1 MTAQSRAVLGIA
13 LTPVLALAAA
23 APAAAHAAPAATG
36 TTATGT
42 RATATT
48 ATTTA
53 TAIGTTA
60 TAAGGTRAPGPWGTR
75 SLHSPNPD
83 PASASGGLN
92 ALVSAGNGAVVSLT
106 GDGISRSTRI
116 RPADSTRWLAPQ
128 TWPDAGGYNTEL
140 VSLGDGTV
148 RLVWR
153 AQRADDHNNY
163 WLKVATLTPGATAF
177 SEPEYVAAVP
187 QKGYQHLAAA
197 PDGRLVAVW
206 SVSGVVKAAEKSGP
220 QAAWTAP
227 ADLDEQPP
235 SGSRDITGM
244 DLAVAHDGTALLVW
258 QWQASKAV
266 VALEKAPGATT
277 WTPVQGFPV
286 PGVDLARP
294 RVFAGPRGGFDV
306 FYDNIAHLMHTRRD
320 AGATQ
325 WSTPR
330 SAADHGSTSAMT
342 APVYLPNGDLFV
354 AGGPGYSTGPWYAV
368 RSAATGVWQP
378 YTQPFSTH
386 KKVRAVGA
394 AATSGGTVTVTWREG
409 YSYEEYT
416 MAAVFKGGTWS
427 APRRLSATSA
437 QFTGA
442 PEVAADALGRP
453 VVLWDEY
460 KRTETNSTVL
470 DGVYQATTTSRA
482 LPRGR
487 DYTDDGKAD
496 LFGRDSTGLKV
507 YAGDATKLSA
517 GQRATSW
524 PTGTLVLPYGDL
536 DGDGCNDVFVRYP
549 KGEARV
555 YPTICGGLPDQQSS
569 HVMVSSDWSGYDT
582 VVSPGDVTGD
592 GRADLLTRSASTG
605 KLYVYANNGA
615 GGFKART
622 LAGSGFDRY
631 KKLIAAGDL
640 DGDGKNDLLALDASN
655 ELWRFSGTGT
665 GTFRPRSLVFKD
677 WGTSYKDVVG
687 GLDLSGDGRTDLIS
701 LDKDGHAWLNRGNGH
716 GSFGSRTQVGKSTNW
731 SGIRIS

>member
-1 MTAQSRAVLGIA
+1 MTSQFRAVLGIA

-23 APAAAHAAPAATG
+23 APAAAHTTPTAAATG
-36 TTATGT
+36 TTATATGT
-42 RATATT
+42 AP
-48 ATTTA
+48 
-53 TAIGTTA
+53 
-60 TAAGGTRAPGPWGTR
+60 AAVETRAPGPWGTR
-75 SLHSPNPD
+75 TLHAPNPN
-83 PASASGGLN
+83 PVSASGGVN
-92 ALVSAGNGAVVSLT
+92 ALESAGNGALVSLT
-106 GDGISRSTRI
+106 GDGLSRSTRI
-116 RPADSTRWLAPQ
+116 RPAGSTRWLAPQ

-140 VSLGDGTV
+140 VSLGDGSV

-153 AQRADDHNNY
+153 AERADDHNNY
-163 WLKVATLTPGATAF
+163 WLKVATLAPGATAF

-187 QKGYQHLAAA
+187 QKGYHHLAAA

-206 SVSGVVKAAEKSGP
+206 SVSGVVKAAEKTGP
-220 QAAWTAP
+220 RAAWTAP
-227 ADLDEQPP
+227 ADLNEQPP
-235 SGSRDITGM
+235 SGSWDISGM
-244 DLAVAHDGTALLVW
+244 DLAVAKDGTALLVW

-266 VALEKAPGATT
+266 VALEKAPGASA
-277 WTPVQGFPV
+277 WTAVQGFPV

-294 RVFAGPRGGFDV
+294 KVFADPQGGFDV
-306 FYDNIAHLMHTRRD
+306 FYDDTAHLMHTRRPV
-320 AGATQ
+320 GATQ

-330 SAADHGSTSAMT
+330 SAANYGSTYGMT

-368 RSAATGVWQP
+368 RSAATGAWQP

-386 KKVRAVGA
+386 KKVRAVDA

-409 YSYEEYT
+409 YSSEEYA

-442 PEVAADALGRP
+442 PQVAADELGRP

-460 KRTETNSTVL
+460 KRTETNSFVL

-482 LPRGR
+482 LPKWR

-496 LFGRDSTGLKV
+496 LFGRNSTGLKV

-517 GQRATSW
+517 GQRASSW
-524 PTGTLVLPYGDL
+524 PTGTLVLPFGDL
-536 DGDGCNDVFVRYP
+536 DGDRCNDVFVRYP

-555 YPTICGGLPDQQSS
+555 YPTICGGLPDQQSF
-569 HVMVSSDWSGYDT
+569 HVKVSSDWSGYDA

-592 GRADLLTRSASTG
+592 GRSDLLTRSASTG
-605 KLYVYANNGA
+605 KLYSYANNGA
-615 GGFKART
+615 GGFKARS
-622 LAGSGFDRY
+622 LAGSGFGGY
-631 KKLIAAGDL
+631 KRLIAAGDL

-655 ELWRFSGTGT
+655 ELWRFRGTGA
-665 GTFRPRSLVFKD
+665 GTFTPRSLVFKD

-687 GLDLSGDGRTDLIS
+687 GLDLSGDGRADLIS
-701 LDKDGHAWLNRGNGH
+701 LDKDGRAWLNRGNGH
-716 GSFGSRTQVGKSTNW
+716 GGFDNRSQVGKATNW
-731 SGIRIS
+731 SDIRIS

>member
-13 LTPVLALAAA
+13 LTPVLALVAT
-23 APAAAHAAPAATG
+23 APATAHTTATAAATG
-36 TTATGT
+36 TTATAVGT
-42 RATATT
+42 APA
-48 ATTTA
+48 
-53 TAIGTTA
+53 AIE
-60 TAAGGTRAPGPWGTR
+60 TRAPGPWGTR
-75 SLHSPNPD
+75 TLHTPNPD

-106 GDGISRSTRI
+106 GDGLSRSTRI
-116 RPADSTRWLAPQ
+116 RTAGSSSWLAPQ

-140 VSLGDGTV
+140 VSLGDGSV

-153 AQRADDHNNY
+153 AKRADDHNNY
-163 WLKVATLTPGATAF
+163 WLKVASLSPGATAF

-197 PDGRLVAVW
+197 PDGRLVALW

-227 ADLDEQPP
+227 ADLNEQPP
-235 SGSRDITGM
+235 SGSRDISDM
-244 DLAVAHDGTALLVW
+244 DLAVANDGTALLVW
-258 QWQASKAV
+258 QWRASKAV

-277 WTPVQGFPV
+277 WTAVQGFPV

-294 RVFAGPRGGFDV
+294 KLFASPQGGFDV
-306 FYDNIAHLMHTRRD
+306 FYDNIAHLMHTRRA

-330 SAADHGSTSAMT
+330 SAANYGSTYGMT

-354 AGGPGYSTGPWYAV
+354 AGGPGYSTGSWYAV

-394 AATSGGTVTVTWREG
+394 AATSGGTVTVTWQEG

-442 PEVAADALGRP
+442 PQGAADALSRP

-460 KRTETNSTVL
+460 RRTETNTAVL

-482 LPRGR
+482 LPKWR

-507 YAGDATKLSA
+507 YAGDVTKLSA
-517 GQRATSW
+517 GQRASSW
-524 PTGTLVLPYGDL
+524 PTGTLVLPFGDL

-569 HVMVSSDWSGYDT
+569 HVKVSSDWSGYDM

-605 KLYVYANNGA
+605 KLYVYASNGA
-615 GGFKART
+615 GGFKARA
-622 LAGSGFDRY
+622 LVGSGFDGY

-655 ELWRFSGTGT
+655 ELWRFSGTGA
-665 GTFRPRSLVFKD
+665 GTFMPRSLVFKD
-677 WGTSYKDVVG
+677 WGISYKDVVG
-687 GLDLSGDGRTDLIS
+687 GLDLSGDSRADLIS
-701 LDKDGHAWLNRGNGH
+701 LDKDGRAWLNQGNVH
-716 GSFGSRTQVGKSTNW
+716 GGLGNRSQVGKTTNW
-731 SGIRIS
+731 SDIRIS

>member
-1 MTAQSRAVLGIA
+1 MTSQSRAVLGIA
-13 LTPVLALAAA
+13 LTSVLALASA
-23 APAAAHAAPAATG
+23 APAAAH
-36 TTATGT
+36 
-42 RATATT
+42 
-48 ATTTA
+48 
-53 TAIGTTA
+53 TTA
-60 TAAGGTRAPGPWGTR
+60 TAAGAATGTTVTAAGTAPAAVGTGPWGTR
-75 SLHSPNPD
+75 TLHAPNPN

-92 ALVSAGNGAVVSLT
+92 ALESAGNGALVSLT
-106 GDGISRSTRI
+106 GDGLSRSTRI
-116 RPADSTRWLAPQ
+116 RAAGSTSWLAPQ

-140 VSLGDGTV
+140 VSLGDGSV

-153 AQRADDHNNY
+153 AKRADDHNNY

-187 QKGYQHLAAA
+187 EKGYHHLAAT

-206 SVSGVVKAAEKSGP
+206 SVSGVVKAAEKTGP

-227 ADLDEQPP
+227 ADLNEQPP
-235 SGSRDITGM
+235 SGSRDISGM
-244 DLAVAHDGTALLVW
+244 DLAVAKDGTALLVW

-266 VALEKAPGATT
+266 VALEKAPGASA
-277 WTPVQGFPV
+277 WTAVRDFPV

-294 RVFAGPRGGFDV
+294 KVFANPQGGFDV
-306 FYDNIAHLMHTRRD
+306 FYDNTAHLMNTRRP

-330 SAADHGSTSAMT
+330 SAANYGSTYGMT

-409 YSYEEYT
+409 YSSEEYT

-442 PEVAADALGRP
+442 PQVAADALGRP

-460 KRTETNSTVL
+460 KRTETNSFVL

-482 LPRGR
+482 LPKWR

-517 GQRATSW
+517 GQRASSW
-524 PTGTLVLPYGDL
+524 PTGTLVLPFGDL
-536 DGDGCNDVFVRYP
+536 DGDRCNDVFVRYP

-555 YPTICGGLPDQQSS
+555 YPTICGGLPDQQSF
-569 HVMVSSDWSGYDT
+569 HVKVSSDWSGYDA

-615 GGFKART
+615 GGFKARS
-622 LAGSGFDRY
+622 LAGSGFGGY
-631 KKLIAAGDL
+631 KRLIAAGDL

-655 ELWRFSGTGT
+655 ELWRFRGTGA
-665 GTFRPRSLVFKD
+665 GTFTPRSLVFKD
-677 WGTSYKDVVG
+677 WGTSNKDVVG
-687 GLDLSGDGRTDLIS
+687 GLDLSGDGRGDLIS
-701 LDKDGHAWLNRGNGH
+701 LDKDGRAWLNRGNGH
-716 GSFGSRTQVGKSTNW
+716 GGFDNRSQVGKATNW

>member
-1 MTAQSRAVLGIA
+1 MTSQSRAVLGIA

-23 APAAAHAAPAATG
+23 TPAAAHTTASAAATG
-36 TTATGT
+36 TTAGT
-42 RATATT
+42 AS
-48 ATTTA
+48 
-53 TAIGTTA
+53 
-60 TAAGGTRAPGPWGTR
+60 AAVETRAPGPWGTR
-75 SLHSPNPD
+75 TLHAPNPD

-92 ALVSAGNGAVVSLT
+92 ALVSAGDGALVSLT
-106 GDGISRSTRI
+106 GDGLSRSTRI
-116 RPADSTRWLAPQ
+116 RPAGSTRWLAPQ
-128 TWPDAGGYNTEL
+128 TWPDTGGYNTEL
-140 VSLGDGTV
+140 VSLGDGSV

-153 AQRADDHNNY
+153 AKRADDHDNY

-177 SEPEYVAAVP
+177 SEPEYVASVP
-187 QKGYQHLAAA
+187 EKGYHHLAAA

-206 SVSGVVKAAEKSGP
+206 SVSGVVKAAEKTGP

-227 ADLDEQPP
+227 ADINEQPP
-235 SGSRDITGM
+235 SGSRDISGM
-244 DLAVAHDGTALLVW
+244 DLAVAKDGTALLVW

-266 VALEKAPGATT
+266 VALEKAPGATA
-277 WTPVQGFPV
+277 WTAVQGFPV
-286 PGVDLARP
+286 PGLDLARP
-294 RVFAGPRGGFDV
+294 KVFADPQGGFDV
-306 FYDNIAHLMHTRRD
+306 FYDDNAHLMHTRRP
-320 AGATQ
+320 AGTTQ

-330 SAADHGSTSAMT
+330 SAANYGSTSGMT
-342 APVYLPNGDLFV
+342 APVHLPNGDLFV
-354 AGGPGYSTGPWYAV
+354 AGEPGYSTGPWYAV
-368 RSAATGVWQP
+368 RSASTGVWQP
-378 YTQPFSTH
+378 YTQGFSTH
-386 KKVRAVGA
+386 KRVRAVGA

-442 PEVAADALGRP
+442 PQVAADALGRP

-460 KRTETNSTVL
+460 KRTETNSIVL
-470 DGVYQATTTSRA
+470 DGVYQGTTTSRA
-482 LPRGR
+482 LPRWR

-507 YAGDATKLSA
+507 YAGDMTKLSA
-517 GQRATSW
+517 GQRASSW
-524 PTGTLVLPYGDL
+524 PTGTLVLPFGDL

-555 YPTICGGLPDQQSS
+555 YPTICGGLPDQQSL
-569 HVMVSSDWSGYDT
+569 HVKVSSDWSGYDA

-605 KLYVYANNGA
+605 KLYVYANNGT

-622 LAGSGFDRY
+622 LAGSGFGGY
-631 KKLIAAGDL
+631 KRLTAAGDL

-655 ELWRFSGTGT
+655 ELWRFSGTGA
-665 GTFRPRSLVFKD
+665 GTFTPRSLVFKD

-701 LDKDGHAWLNRGNGH
+701 LDKDGRAWLNRGNGQ
-716 GSFGSRTQVGKSTNW
+716 GGFDNRSQVGKATNW
-731 SGIRIS
+731 SDIRIS

>member
-1 MTAQSRAVLGIA
+1 MTSQSRAMLGIA

-23 APAAAHAAPAATG
+23 APAPAAAHT
-36 TTATGT
+36 
-42 RATATT
+42 TATT
-48 ATTTA
+48 AAVGTA
-53 TAIGTTA
+53 P
-60 TAAGGTRAPGPWGTR
+60 AAVGTRAPGPWGTR
-75 SLHSPNPD
+75 TLHAPNPN

-92 ALVSAGNGAVVSLT
+92 ALVPAGNGALVSLT
-106 GDGISRSTRI
+106 GDGLSRSTRI
-116 RPADSTRWLAPQ
+116 RPAGSTGWLAPQ

-140 VSLGDGTV
+140 VSLGDGSV

-153 AQRADDHNNY
+153 AKRADDHNNY

-187 QKGYQHLAAA
+187 EKGYHHLAAA

-206 SVSGVVKAAEKSGP
+206 SVSGVVKAAEKTGP

-227 ADLDEQPP
+227 ADLNEQPP
-235 SGSRDITGM
+235 SGSRDISGM
-244 DLAVAHDGTALLVW
+244 DLAVAKDGTALLVW

-266 VALEKAPGATT
+266 VALEKAPGATA
-277 WTPVQGFPV
+277 WTAVQGFPV

-294 RVFAGPRGGFDV
+294 KVFANPQGGFDV
-306 FYDNIAHLMHTRRD
+306 FYDDIAHLMHTRRS

-330 SAADHGSTSAMT
+330 SAANYGSTYGMT

-378 YTQPFSTH
+378 YTQRFSTH

-409 YSYEEYT
+409 YSGQEYA

-437 QFTGA
+437 QSTGA
-442 PEVAADALGRP
+442 PQVAADALGRP

-460 KRTETNSTVL
+460 KRTETNSVVL
-470 DGVYQATTTSRA
+470 DGVYQGTTTSRA
-482 LPRGR
+482 LPKWR

-507 YAGDATKLSA
+507 YAGDVTKLSA
-517 GQRATSW
+517 GQRASSW
-524 PTGTLVLPYGDL
+524 PTGTLVLPFGDL
-536 DGDGCNDVFVRYP
+536 DGDGCSDVFVRYP
-549 KGEARV
+549 RGEASV
-555 YPTICGGLPDQQSS
+555 YPTICGGLPDQQSF
-569 HVMVSSDWSGYDT
+569 HVKVSSDWSGYDA

-592 GRADLLTRSASTG
+592 GRSDLLTRSASTG
-605 KLYVYANNGA
+605 KLHVYANNGA

-622 LAGSGFDRY
+622 LAGSGFGGY
-631 KKLIAAGDL
+631 KRLIAAGDL

-655 ELWRFSGTGT
+655 ELWRFSGTGA
-665 GTFRPRSLVFKD
+665 GTFTPRSLVFKD

-687 GLDLSGDGRTDLIS
+687 GLDLSGDGRADLIS
-701 LDKDGHAWLNRGNGH
+701 LDKDGRAWLNRGNGQ
-716 GSFGSRTQVGKSTNW
+716 GGFDNRSQVGKATNW
-731 SGIRIS
+731 SDIRIS